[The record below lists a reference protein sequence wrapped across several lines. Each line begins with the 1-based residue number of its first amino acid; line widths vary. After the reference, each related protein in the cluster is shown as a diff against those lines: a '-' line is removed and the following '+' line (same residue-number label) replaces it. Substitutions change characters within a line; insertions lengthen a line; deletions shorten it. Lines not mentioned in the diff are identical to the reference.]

1 MNDLVLMY
9 LENYPGAP
17 PLTDDRL
24 LRSNDAADR
33 ALAKRSNTQW
43 HLMITD
49 ESSFLIFLA
58 GVACLRNTMSPCR
71 QWQTD
76 YLLLQ
81 QDLIRSIR
89 SRMPSP
95 SPRGSSTDDDDSTEK
110 PPIPYIF
117 AVAALGAAGVRASP
131 PIPPSPPGA
140 LVNIDTDTDACLQ
153 AVFSDLPAALL
164 HLRGARELVRLR
176 GGIESFDGN
185 VLAWR
190 AVTWC
195 EWLVCAAC
203 DLYPTITPPVPP
215 PIDATPVYPREF
227 VEEVQAVQGRT
238 RGRLALCGAGSGGR
252 GMRRLDGVFEALTLV
267 SRATTGE
274 RWRRVFQAGGPEKD
288 AVAVVLDWVGNVLL
302 VEVVRLVRGDAAEDV
317 VVEVAGDGEDD
328 DGEGAG
334 EEGLD
339 GEDDGEGWVY
349 AVLLHAANAYL
360 CATLSEIPAI
370 SALNLVYLRRLRSAL
385 EDAVK
390 GSNTHGAGV
399 QQWRGSSSGVEAL
412 DATTLM
418 WVLVVGWFLAEK
430 TQAPGKAEFW
440 FWFEA
445 RILDLFSVM
454 PIDEDQAAEMVE
466 DFPATDLFRTKW
478 RWLFLQ
484 EKFRGLH

>member
-24 LRSNDAADR
+24 LRSPDAADR
-33 ALAKRSNTQW
+33 ALAKRTNTQW

-95 SPRGSSTDDDDSTEK
+95 SRGSTDDDSDATEK

-117 AVAALGAAGVRASP
+117 AVAALGAAG
-131 PIPPSPPGA
+131 
-140 LVNIDTDTDACLQ
+140 

-185 VLAWR
+185 VLARR

-227 VEEVQAVQGRT
+227 VEEVRAVQGRT
-238 RGRLALCGAGSGGR
+238 RGRLALCGVGSGGSR
-252 GMRRLDGVFEALTLV
+252 RMRRLDGVFEALTLV

-288 AVAVVLDWVGNVLL
+288 AVAVVLDWVGNALL

-328 DGEGAG
+328 DDGEGAG

-339 GEDDGEGWVY
+339 GEDEGEGWVY

-385 EDAVK
+385 EGAIK
-390 GSNTHGAGV
+390 GSNM

-454 PIDEDQAAEMVE
+454 RIDEDQAAEMVE